1 MTGASTQV
9 SCSTYDS
16 LARFFIEGEFIAG
29 WRCVMTGGDPATQL
43 LLFGMIFGG
52 LELSLFVSTGSI
64 VLPSV
69 LAILLGGVMF
79 GLLPATLVNL
89 ALIAVL
95 LLLGALGLLIAFRS
109 GT

>member
-1 MTGASTQV
+1 MTGTV
-9 SCSTYDS
+9 TCSTYDS
-16 LARFFIEGEFIAG
+16 LQEFFLEGHFIVG
-29 WRCVMTGGDPATQL
+29 WDCVMTGGDPATKL
-43 LLFGMIFGG
+43 LLFSLIFGG
-52 LELSLFVSTGSI
+52 LELSLFVTSGSV

-89 ALIAVL
+89 ALIGVL
-95 LLLGALGLLIAFRS
+95 LLLGGLGLLIAFRS

>member
-1 MTGASTQV
+1 MVAGANCGEYS
-9 SCSTYDS
+9 S
-16 LARFFIEGEFIAG
+16 LWEFFVEGAFVDG
-29 WRCVMTGGDPATQL
+29 WLCAMTGGDATTAL
-43 LLFGMIFGG
+43 LLFGLIFGG
-52 LELSLFVSTGSI
+52 IELSLFVSTGSI